1 MTHLIAPPRTAERL
15 LEALGAQPGFRDA
28 VLGDLA
34 EEYAIHA
41 AREGVGRARRWYY
54 HEALRA
60 TPHLLRDWTR
70 HLSVRDAGHVAGAVL
85 ASYLGT
91 LLLVG
96 IAVALLAYGARDVLG
111 VSLDDAVQRLPAG
124 AIAVALILG
133 TRGAMLGGYIAAALG
148 ARAPLVS
155 AAALGLVWSGV
166 LVMAGAL
173 GGPTFERYRG
183 GLVAAAAVLIVIGAM
198 TGGMTR
204 VGRAIHPPAGR
215 RPDGVSR
222 W

>member
-34 EEYAIHA
+34 EEFAYRA
-41 AREGVGRARRWYY
+41 AHEGAGRSRHWYY
-54 HEALRA
+54 REALRA

-70 HLSVRDAGHVAGAVL
+70 HLTLRDAGHVAGAVL

-91 LLLVG
+91 LLLAG
-96 IAVALLAYGARDVLG
+96 SAVALLAYGARGVLG
-111 VSLDDAVQRLPAG
+111 VSLDDAAQRLPPGAVAG
-124 AIAVALILG
+124 ALILG
-133 TRGAMLGGYIAAALG
+133 TRGAMLGGYFAAALG
-148 ARAPLVS
+148 GRAPLVS

-173 GGPTFERYRG
+173 GGPPFERYPG
-183 GLVAAAAVLIVIGAM
+183 GLVKSEAK
-198 TGGMTR
+198 R
-204 VGRAIHPPAGR
+204 
-215 RPDGVSR
+215 S
-222 W
+222 